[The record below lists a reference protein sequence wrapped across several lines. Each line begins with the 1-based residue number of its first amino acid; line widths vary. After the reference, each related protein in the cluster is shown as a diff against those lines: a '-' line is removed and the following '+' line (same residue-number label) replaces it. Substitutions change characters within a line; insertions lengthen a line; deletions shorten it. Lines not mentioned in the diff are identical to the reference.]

1 MKLNELR
8 SMPGAT
14 HRRKELGR
22 GIGSGL
28 GKTSGRGVKGQ
39 KSRSGVAIKGFEGGQ
54 MPLYRRLPKR
64 GFNPIARRK
73 YVPMNVGRL
82 QAAVDAGRID
92 PKKDVTIESLVEA
105 GIVRRP
111 YDGLR
116 LLGDGELKASLTVVA
131 AHASKSALAAVE
143 KAGGAVSIKAA
154 KEHAT
159 AKPKEKKAK
168 AASGAKAGKS
178 K

>member
-8 SMPGAT
+8 SLPGAT
-14 HRRKELGR
+14 HRRKEVGR

-39 KSRSGVAIKGFEGGQ
+39 KSRTGVAIKGFEGGQ

-73 YVPMNVGRL
+73 YVPVNVGRL

-92 PKKDVTIESLVEA
+92 PKKDVTIEALVEA
-105 GIVRRP
+105 GVVRRAHN
-111 YDGLR
+111 GLR
-116 LLGDGELKASLTVVA
+116 LLGDGELKTKLTVVV
-131 AHASKSALAAVE
+131 AHASKAALAAVE
-143 KAGGAVSIKAA
+143 KAGGAVSVKTAKAPA
-154 KEHAT
+154 A
-159 AKPKEKKAK
+159 AKPKGKKAK
-168 AASGAKAGKS
+168 ADPSAEAEKS